1 MLWWTSPVISVRRRW
16 VGAALVLGLGWLA
29 TPQPVAIYD
38 GIGVPDEPYR
48 YVQAPTGKSA
58 TPAPTSAIGKTPVKN
73 GVGTNGLSVSSAE
86 QSAQFSLFVPPAA
99 MAAAGDTIEVKA
111 VPQAA
116 TNQPKGAVIGGNVYV
131 VTLTS
136 SGGPVTLTEK
146 AAIATLYIRATTA
159 TDGWLMEYRS
169 DAAASWKVLQTSRG
183 GTDSFVATFAG
194 PGQYALA
201 RSSGSHSKGSNSLLL
216 VLLGVAVLLVAVV
229 VIVRVR
235 ATRE

>member
-1 MLWWTSPVISVRRRW
+1 MISVRRRW
-16 VGAALVLGLGWLA
+16 VGAALVVGIGWLA
-29 TPQPVAIYD
+29 TPSPVAIYD

-48 YVQAPTGKSA
+48 YVNAPAGKAA
-58 TPAPTSAIGKTPVKN
+58 TRAPTSAVGKTPLKS

-111 VPQAA
+111 VPQAP
-116 TNQPKGAVIGGNVYV
+116 TDQPKGAVIGGNVYL

-136 SGGPVTLTEK
+136 SGGGAVTLTDK
-146 AAIATLYIRATTA
+146 AVIATLYIRATTGVA
-159 TDGWLMEYRS
+159 GWVMEYRPQ
-169 DAAASWKVLQTSRG
+169 ASAQWKALQTSRG

-201 RSSGSHSKGSNSLLL
+201 RSSASHSKGSGSLPL
-216 VLLGVAVLLVAVV
+216 VLLGVAVLFLVV
-229 VIVRVR
+229 VVVVRVR
-235 ATRE
+235 ATPE